1 MEKLTQFAKLLGEDN
16 EKRFKDTLTDKLI
29 ERAIEDIDEMGIYLI
44 DFEDMFNELRKEV
57 QKEVKDR
64 LYRQY
69 ISKVESKFTELFKN
83 TLNEC

>member
-44 DFEDMFNELRKEV
+44 DFEDMFNELGKEV

-64 LYRQY
+64 LYKQY

-83 TLNEC
+83 TLGEC

>member
-44 DFEDMFNELRKEV
+44 DFEDMFNELGKEV

-64 LYRQY
+64 LYKQY
-69 ISKVESKFTELFKN
+69 ISKVEGKFTELFKK
-83 TLNEC
+83 TLGEY